1 MGMPL
6 DHMPVPMN
14 GFASVA
20 NGSSKL
26 VPIGGSVNVS
36 NEDELLELL
45 ASGNIKEVD
54 CCFSDPLGQWHH
66 CSFHPSMVNRETLL
80 HGFPFDGSSI
90 RMLASVENSDMFM
103 KPDPTSCFID
113 PFLGDGVLHVTCWLL
128 TADGEPCSRCPR
140 TIAERCEAWIK
151 QQGLADKACVGF
163 EAEFFIFENVQYTV
177 QGNRVGFSVDCKEE
191 AYWNSDA
198 VLEGRG
204 NLAHRSVAG
213 RGYFP
218 VPPQDRRHNL
228 RASMLRHMEALGL
241 PVEKHHHEV
250 GACQHELGLRYGT
263 LRQAADW
270 CLTYKYVVKN
280 LAHAHGVTATFLPKP
295 MPMTPGS
302 GMHVHLS
309 FWINGRNIFFDENG
323 EYSQLSKPA
332 LFAIGGIL
340 THAHALLAITSP
352 TTNSYKRLVP
362 GFEAP
367 CCLAFSQGNRSAAI
381 RIPVSASN
389 PNLSKRIEFRCPDA
403 SSCAYLAF
411 SAVAMAAVD
420 GIKRQLTPPE
430 PLDCDL
436 YSLSEETRGKLQMT
450 PGSLSAALDALEKD
464 NQFLLQG
471 GVFSEEFIKAYIE
484 FKRNECLLVDFIP
497 HPKEYELYYHC

>member
-1 MGMPL
+1 M
-6 DHMPVPMN
+6 
-14 GFASVA
+14 
-20 NGSSKL
+20 
-26 VPIGGSVNVS
+26 GGSVNVT
-36 NEDELLELL
+36 NADELLELL
-45 ASGNIKEVD
+45 SRGEIKEVD
-54 CCFSDPLGQWHH
+54 CCFADPLGQWQH
-66 CSFHPSMVNRETLL
+66 CSFHPSMVTRETLL

-90 RMLASVENSDMFM
+90 RLLASIEKSDMFM

-113 PFLGDGVLHVTCWLL
+113 PFLGDGVLHMTCWLL
-128 TADGEPCSRCPR
+128 TGEGEPCSRCPR
-140 TIAERCEAWIK
+140 TIADRCEAWIK
-151 QQGLADKACVGF
+151 EQGLADKVCIGF
-163 EAEFFIFENVQYTV
+163 EAEFFIFDNVQYSV
-177 QGNRVGFSVDCKEE
+177 QGHRVGFSVDCKEE

-198 VLEGRG
+198 VFDGRG
-204 NLAHRSVAG
+204 NLAHRSQAG

-218 VPPQDRRHNL
+218 VPPEDRRHTL

-295 MPMTPGS
+295 MPMTSGS
-302 GMHVHLS
+302 GMHLHMS
-309 FWINGRNIFFDENG
+309 FWLGGRNTFFDENG
-323 EYSQLSKPA
+323 EYSQLSKQA

-340 THAHALLAITSP
+340 SHAHALLAITSP

-381 RIPVSASN
+381 RIPVSARN
-389 PNLSKRIEFRCPDA
+389 ANKSKRIEFRCPDP

-411 SAVAMAAVD
+411 SAVAMAAAD
-420 GIKRQLTPPE
+420 GIRRQLTPPE

-436 YSLSEETRGKLQMT
+436 YSLPEAARGKLQLT

-464 NQFLLQG
+464 HQFLLDG
-471 GVFSEEFIKAYIE
+471 GVFSEDFLKAYIR
-484 FKRNECLLVDFIP
+484 FKRNECRLVDFTP